1 MFANSLNLNLDQ
13 AIKLDQAEL
22 EQAIKRHL
30 RKNNMLGRQASDE
43 RFYMKIKVGGRGLES
58 LREVYEQTRLRVCLC
73 QIDGSRKDGNKKQK
87 KECNAI
93 KDEIILTMQIKGKRE
108 QFEGEDMKLEG
119 KVLYRESKP
128 IRKDSNSTEKRKC
141 KVK

>member
-1 MFANSLNLNLDQ
+1 
-13 AIKLDQAEL
+13 
-22 EQAIKRHL
+22 
-30 RKNNMLGRQASDE
+30 
-43 RFYMKIKVGGRGLES
+43 MKIKVGGRGLES